1 MLSSSRFESLDPIVL
16 VYSNKRKLSRNC
28 FSLVYVLYRSS
39 FIMLH
44 NVSLITLSRFV
55 DKNGNCYYS
64 NENYQV
70 AVRSK
75 TIVRHIDFCF
85 LEFCW
90 RRPVNWPKFQIEVNF
105 KLRRIPEKNIIFNST
120 FLWCCFWRSCLS
132 AVVGALIGYLIQV
145 LDESRGNSQTT

>member
-1 MLSSSRFESLDPIVL
+1 
-16 VYSNKRKLSRNC
+16 
-28 FSLVYVLYRSS
+28 
-39 FIMLH
+39 MLH
-44 NVSLITLSRFV
+44 KVSVITLSRFV

-85 LEFCW
+85 LEFCR

-105 KLRRIPEKNIIFNST
+105 KLRRIPEKNII
-120 FLWCCFWRSCLS
+120 LIVLSC
-132 AVVGALIGYLIQV
+132 GAAFDGLVFRQLLGH
-145 LDESRGNSQTT
+145 